1 MYKKGPDPA
10 NRRIGDLYEMSRQVN
25 QTYRHLKS
33 LREAGD
39 LEAFARE
46 IEETNYNDGA
56 RKFLNRKTR
65 ALSKVNKAIRQIRA
79 DKDMSPKQKSAELR
93 QLYQTR
99 NAIAEATVKGVRRA
113 TAAASP

>member
-1 MYKKGPDPA
+1 
-10 NRRIGDLYEMSRQVN
+10 MSRQVN

-99 NAIAEATVKGVRRA
+99 NAIAEATVKRVRRA